1 MDGREAGPIR
11 RDPQELA
18 LMPTP
23 DETLRVMAG
32 AVMKLQAQLQAQDLL
47 LRGLYA
53 ERALQRG
60 TFPQEA
66 AEEVL
71 ALGAAL
77 AAGEDEDFEGH
88 DRHVSDVRAALNAF
102 AMTLRA
108 QLDESRL

>member
-1 MDGREAGPIR
+1 
-11 RDPQELA
+11 
-18 LMPTP
+18 MPNSDDTI
-23 DETLRVMAG
+23 RVMAG

-47 LRGLYA
+47 LRALYA

-71 ALGAAL
+71 GLGASL

-88 DRHVSDVRAALNAF
+88 DRHLADVRAALNAF

-108 QLDESRL
+108 QLDESRI

>member
-1 MDGREAGPIR
+1 
-11 RDPQELA
+11 
-18 LMPTP
+18 MPVSDDTI
-23 DETLRVMAG
+23 RVMAG

-71 ALGAAL
+71 GLGAAL
-77 AAGEDEDFEGH
+77 PSDSEDFEGH
-88 DRHVSDVRAALNAF
+88 ERHLADVRAALNAF
-102 AMTLRA
+102 AMTLKA
-108 QLDESRL
+108 QLDESRA

>member
-1 MDGREAGPIR
+1 MPIS
-11 RDPQELA
+11 DD
-18 LMPTP
+18 TI
-23 DETLRVMAG
+23 RVMAG

-71 ALGAAL
+71 GLGASLPA
-77 AAGEDEDFEGH
+77 DPEDFKGH
-88 DRHVSDVRAALNAF
+88 ERHLADVRAALNAF
-102 AMTLRA
+102 AMTLKA
-108 QLDESRL
+108 QLDEARV

>member
-1 MDGREAGPIR
+1 MPIS
-11 RDPQELA
+11 DD
-18 LMPTP
+18 TI
-23 DETLRVMAG
+23 RVMAG

-71 ALGAAL
+71 GLGASL
-77 AAGEDEDFEGH
+77 PSDPEDFEGH
-88 DRHVSDVRAALNAF
+88 ERHLADVRAALNAF
-102 AMTLRA
+102 AMTLKA
-108 QLDESRL
+108 QLDEARV